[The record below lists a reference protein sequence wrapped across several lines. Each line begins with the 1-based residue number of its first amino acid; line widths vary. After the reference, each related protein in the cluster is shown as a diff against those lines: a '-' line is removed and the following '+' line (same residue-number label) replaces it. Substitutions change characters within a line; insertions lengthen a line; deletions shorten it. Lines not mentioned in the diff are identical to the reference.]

1 MKAYKTEIHPT
12 KDQIKLIHQTCGNVR
27 YVYNQFI
34 AFNFERLKNFLQ
46 QQCEKLGI
54 ELRLA
59 PRFYPSSKLC
69 SHCGYKNVD
78 LKLKDRS
85 WECPDCHVIHDR
97 DENAAI
103 NLEQCTVYTVLT
115 AV

>member
-1 MKAYKTEIHPT
+1 MKNRHLSAAIMKA
-12 KDQIKLIHQTCGNVR
+12 QWFQS
-27 YVYNQFI
+27 
-34 AFNFERLKNFLQ
+34 RLYLENL
-46 QQCEKLGI
+46 CNRLGI
-54 ELRLA
+54 ELRIVD
-59 PRFYPSSKLC
+59 RFYPSSKLC

-97 DENAAI
+97 DKNAAI
-103 NLEQCTVYTVLT
+103 NLERCADYTVLT